1 MVTLLKLRFWQN
13 FDPSTPPACSENLHF
28 PTRSRTWSMEKDKH
42 CPGPAELGWRHP
54 GSLSRA
60 FISCHVLG
68 LESSLNALL
77 DSCFCGYCY
86 LLFSPCLQAPVFF
99 FCKIAMSPILPSY
112 QNGLRSCT
120 RVYNTTSRDGGCHWW
135 LPVQVTGQ
143 GSSAPWK
150 ESRAQTTGIVDLGA
164 SNVLCRS
171 VFNQITQ
178 CHASPGPVNGN
189 EGTKHGVEED

>member
-1 MVTLLKLRFWQN
+1 
-13 FDPSTPPACSENLHF
+13 
-28 PTRSRTWSMEKDKH
+28 MEKDKI

-54 GSLSRA
+54 ASLPRA
-60 FISCHVLG
+60 LISCHELG

-77 DSCFCGYCY
+77 DSCFCWYCY
-86 LLFSPCLQAPVFF
+86 LLFSPCLQSPVFLL
-99 FCKIAMSPILPSY
+99 CKTAIPPILSY
-112 QNGLRSCT
+112 QNGLGSCT
-120 RVYNTTSRDGGCHWW
+120 RVYNTTSRDGGCPWW
-135 LPVQVTGQ
+135 SPGLVTGQ
-143 GSSAPWK
+143 QSSAPWK